1 LSRKVNN
8 LMYAAGPGMLGTIRT
23 GIELTEPV
31 DRQAL
36 EQAVRK
42 ASERFP
48 YFAVKMVLK
57 GSEYVFKPNARTFVI
72 SPEGRCVTLGSE
84 ESNDHMFAF
93 AYDGNRIYVDTSHFV
108 TDGVG
113 KYPFIK
119 TVLYY
124 YLSALHPDETFDTQT
139 IALAGSEVPED
150 EMEDDPYPSEPLPET
165 HLGRKALPEEVFL
178 LRDQPQGY
186 EHADEW
192 TSFVFRISQKDMMA
206 YASSLDG
213 SPATFIATLMY
224 KVITECHPDNRL
236 PVVCGMQHQFRK
248 ALKKPYSPLCHV
260 NVAPIVYPDRL
271 RNKDV
276 ELLNTIAR
284 GSLLIRAGSS
294 NDIRTIN
301 RHVRNEQAIR
311 DMTLEKKREYMRR
324 AILDGIG
331 KNTFEVSYTGRVPW
345 SGLDKYITNV
355 VPYFDMTL
363 SGGLSI
369 EIFSVRDIFS
379 VNIMQ
384 RNGNRQYVERFAA
397 LLKVFGISFEED
409 EAERFGICGFSIPE

>member
-1 LSRKVNN
+1 MSQKVNN
-8 LMYAAGPGMLGTIRT
+8 LMYAAGPEMLGTIRT
-23 GIELTEPV
+23 GIELTEPA
-31 DRQAL
+31 DRETL

-42 ASERFP
+42 AAERFP
-48 YFAVKMVLK
+48 YFAVKLARK
-57 GSEYVFKPNARTFVI
+57 GEEYVFEPNDRPFVI
-72 SPEGRCVTLGSE
+72 LPEGKCVTLGAE
-84 ESNDHMFAF
+84 ESNGHMFAF
-93 AYDGNRIYVDTSHFV
+93 AYDGNRIYADTSHFV

-113 KYPFIK
+113 KFPFIK

-124 YLSALHPDETFDTQT
+124 YLSALHPDEAFDTQT
-139 IALAGSEVPED
+139 IALADSEVPEH
-150 EMEDDPYPSEPLPET
+150 EMEHDPYPPQLLPKT
-165 HLGRKALPEEVFL
+165 LSVGHKRPKEVFM
-178 LRDQPQGY
+178 LRDQPTGY
-186 EHADEW
+186 EHMDEW

-206 YASSLDG
+206 HASSQDG

-224 KVITECHPDNRL
+224 KAITECHPDNQL

-248 ALKKPYSPLCHV
+248 ALKKPYSHHCHV
-260 NVAPIVYPDRL
+260 NVAPIIYPDRL
-271 RNKDV
+271 RNKNV

-284 GSLLIRAGSS
+284 GSLLIRADDA
-294 NDIRTIN
+294 NDVRTIN

-311 DMTLEKKREYMRR
+311 DMTIEEKREFMRK
-324 AILDGIG
+324 AILHGIG
-331 KNTFEVSYTGRVPW
+331 ENTFEVSYTGRVPW

-384 RNGNRQYVERFAA
+384 RNGDRKYADRFAA
-397 LLKVFGISFEED
+397 LLKEFGISFVED
-409 EAERFGICGFSIPE
+409 EPEHFEVCGFQVP